1 MSVVA
6 PEQLAAVGVV
16 AAPEAAEG
24 LAAVEAGVEGVKVAV
39 RGAGTATAIVG
50 AREGV
55 VVGMEASRG
64 VVVEAGAS
72 GGAGKT
78 AGLPCPPPMLLKLAA
93 KPLLSTE
100 PSAPKV
106 TSIDPVVDR
115 TAGGGEAP
123 EKWPRSGDPTVP
135 PSYTSTKSYPAS
147 VRNAEKLRLTA
158 LPAWMSHEQRMFGA

>member
-1 MSVVA
+1 MSIVA
-6 PEQLAAVGVV
+6 PEQLAAVDMV
-16 AAPEAAEG
+16 AAPEAAEEFV
-24 LAAVEAGVEGVKVAV
+24 AVEAGVEAVKVAG
-39 RGAGTATAIVG
+39 RGAGAAKAIVG
-50 AREGV
+50 AGEGV
-55 VVGMEASRG
+55 VVGMEASKG
-64 VVVEAGAS
+64 VVVEAGA
-72 GGAGKT
+72 GKA

-115 TAGGGEAP
+115 TAGGGETP
-123 EKWPRSGDPTVP
+123 EKWPRRGDPTVP